1 LQSYEDFKFEKLL
14 NLDNIQPSDMMKSLS
29 VDLNRNMVFKAGE
42 GAGKSGSFFFFSHD
56 NRFLIKTLKGD
67 EKKILL
73 GMLDQYIEHISITK
87 NKSLLAR
94 IYGIFT
100 FTTNFFAPLDIIVM
114 QNTSVLESKFNDK
127 MVFDLKGSSVNRKE
141 PLESKFWSQRLN

>member
-1 LQSYEDFKFEKLL
+1 M
-14 NLDNIQPSDMMKSLS
+14 NLDNISPADMMKSLS
-29 VDLNRNMVFKAGE
+29 VELNRNMVFKAGE

-56 NRFLIKTLKGD
+56 NRFLIKTLKGE

-73 GMLDQYIEHISITK
+73 KMLDDYIEHLGLTE

-100 FTTNFFAPLDIIVM
+100 FKTNFFDPIDIIVM
-114 QNTSVLESKFNDK
+114 
-127 MVFDLKGSSVNRKE
+127 
-141 PLESKFWSQRLN
+141 